1 MAKKQAKSMVYFVL
15 YIVLL
20 SELLIVITERD
31 EYEEMERKVRDSMVV
46 NIGEALKQPLV
57 LQVDKLTSRE
67 KGNKEYTAVNLKAI
81 GLVSREERN
90 TIKYT
95 INVVKGT
102 RVPPGWPSDGLT
114 IDNPTEIFKI
124 ERDPDGGGK
133 FYIKLDAEGEFK
145 FVAYCEVTRQVP
157 SYLPDFLQAAL
168 SEKMGEHKDAKS
180 ENETFNV
187 TVTTKG
193 VQKLEMQR
201 L

>member
-1 MAKKQAKSMVYFVL
+1 MVYFVL

-46 NIGEALKQPLV
+46 NIGEGLKQPLV
-57 LQVDKLTSRE
+57 LQVDKITSRE
-67 KGNKEYTAVNLKAI
+67 KGNKEYTVVNLKAI

-90 TIKYT
+90 SIVYN
-95 INVVKGT
+95 IDVVKGT
-102 RVPPGWPSDGLT
+102 RVPPGWPSKGLS
-114 IDNPTEIFKI
+114 ISNPTETFKI
-124 ERDPDGGGK
+124 ERDADGGGK
-133 FYIKLDAEGEFK
+133 FFIKLDSEGEYK
-145 FVAYCEVTRQVP
+145 FSANCEVTRQVP
-157 SYLPDFLQAAL
+157 SYLPDFLQEAL
-168 SEKMGEHKDAKS
+168 NETLGENKFAKS
-180 ENETFNV
+180 PSETFNV

>member
-57 LQVDKLTSRE
+57 LQVDKITSRE

-81 GLVSREERN
+81 GLVSREER
-90 TIKYT
+90 TSIKYT
-95 INVVKGT
+95 INVQKGT
-102 RVPPGWPSDGLT
+102 RVPPGWPSEGLT
-114 IDNPTEIFKI
+114 LDNPTDTYKV

-133 FYIKLDAEGEFK
+133 FFLKLDAEGEYK
-145 FVAYCEVTRQVP
+145 FVANCEVTRQVP
-157 SYLPDFLQAAL
+157 SYLPDFLQKAL
-168 SEKMGEHKDAKS
+168 AESMGDKKEAKS
-180 ENETFNV
+180 EYENFSV
-187 TVTTKG
+187 TITTKG